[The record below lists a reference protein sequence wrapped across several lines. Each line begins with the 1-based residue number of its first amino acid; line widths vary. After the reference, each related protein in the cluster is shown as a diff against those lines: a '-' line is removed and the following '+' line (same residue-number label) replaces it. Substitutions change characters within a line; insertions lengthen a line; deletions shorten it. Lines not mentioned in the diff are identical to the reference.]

1 MYVAVKGG
9 ERAIANAHALLA
21 KEGRG
26 DPDLPRI
33 DFAAVAGQLGATFDY
48 THRLFTDRDAGS
60 SARWQKALR
69 YQAPEPTSPP
79 EETPSPSTPRDSSA
93 RRQEAPRYRTP
104 VPEMPP
110 EETPSFS
117 TPQGARRPARRACR
131 CRRCRA

>member
-26 DPDLPRI
+26 DLDLPRI

-79 EETPSPSTPRDSSA
+79 KRPRLPVPPETPAPDGKKRHGTGRRCRRCPPKRPRLS
-93 RRQEAPRYRTP
+93 
-104 VPEMPP
+104 VPP
-110 EETPSFS
+110 E
-117 TPQGARRPARRACR
+117 GARRPARRACR